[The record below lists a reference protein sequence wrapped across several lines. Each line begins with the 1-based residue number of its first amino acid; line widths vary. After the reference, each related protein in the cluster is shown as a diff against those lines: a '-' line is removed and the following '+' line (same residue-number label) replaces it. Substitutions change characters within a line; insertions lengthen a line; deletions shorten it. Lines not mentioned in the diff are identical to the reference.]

1 MFPLQEDFNVQAFGR
16 ENSNSICGRYEVSL
30 EYGAISLV
38 CISLLSKRVV
48 VPLVQPWKYQETKKW
63 QFSASAH
70 VGCFQEDEGLNG
82 HLLNL
87 T

>member
-1 MFPLQEDFNVQAFGR
+1 MEQFPSKE
-16 ENSNSICGRYEVSL
+16 
-30 EYGAISLV
+30 V

-70 VGCFQEDEGLNG
+70 VGCFQEDDGLNG